1 MEVNFFTFPNKRIRA
16 KVIKE
21 YMHKY
26 GYEKAVCFSCGNATR
41 ELKRA
46 GVNVLDISPTGDLQA
61 LKWYTM
67 GDIKQTFPSYFDATS
82 GHLPYECMLWI
93 AQEYK
98 KYLGDIPQTIY
109 LPTGSGETLVCLKLA
124 YPKSKIKAVYNLN
137 SATAYEKGA
146 PLNSL
151 VRLLADDIINA
162 GAKEREA

>member
-1 MEVNFFTFPNKRIRA
+1 MR
-16 KVIKE
+16 
-21 YMHKY
+21 KY
-26 GYEKAVCFSCGNATR
+26 GYKRAICFSCGNATR

-46 GVNVLDISPTGDLQA
+46 GVNVLDISPKGDMQA
-61 LKWYTM
+61 LRWYTM

-93 AQEYK
+93 AQAFK
-98 KYLGDIPQTIY
+98 KYLKDIPQTIY

-124 YPKSKIKAVYNLN
+124 YPKSKIIAVYNLN

-151 VRLLADDIINA
+151 VKLLADDIINA
-162 GAKEREA
+162 GIKESEG